1 MLSSFLRLQADA
13 IKAIT
18 AAAGVEVEPYW
29 PALFEK
35 FLAGKDIGEM
45 LSNVG
50 SGAGAP
56 AAAEVSKE
64 GLGLGKAEIGRVVLS
79 PSWSLSSLS
88 ALVFVWPFVV
98 YRPSRKGR
106 VV

>member
-56 AAAEVSKE
+56 AAAAA
-64 GLGLGKAEIGRVVLS
+64 GGGGGAAAAAAEPEPEPEEEEEAEDMGFDL
-79 PSWSLSSLS
+79 
-88 ALVFVWPFVV
+88 FD
-98 YRPSRKGR
+98 
-106 VV
+106 